1 MFELAGSVLGSGGMN
16 SRSSGA
22 DASSSYFNPAR
33 LAKAEQ
39 GLELG
44 VFFLNDAINITL
56 FARNPAVDVPELALD
71 RFGMSLPALP
81 TSWLQQGCDPAMGGR
96 CVSKLAPRPR
106 QSAGSSGNTN
116 VYQVFGLVSKIWEKY
131 LTLGVYGMIPVGTF
145 LQGNSFFVD
154 EREQFFSNSL
164 HPELYSDRL
173 TPLSLAF
180 GAASQVT
187 DWLSLGVGLTLSLTN
202 DANAQT
208 YVGNS
213 AMISES
219 LQLTTKIGVN
229 AGVAPNFGAT
239 ITPIDGLDV
248 NVTMHT
254 PQKLSIVTG
263 FSTFLPNGDLQRAD
277 RTATLDWEPWSFGFG
292 AQYDFVRA
300 ETQRMG
306 VVANMKYELWS
317 GYVNRQNERP
327 QQGYGWSNTVG
338 FSVGLRHV
346 YDGRLTSFLDA
357 AYEPTPVPL
366 QTGRTNYVDNDR
378 YSLGGGVNYEFP
390 LSGFKAKL
398 RFGLQGQVHLLTE
411 RSQTKL
417 DPTSSAYAGKMYSQ
431 LVVDEWKDGSTN
443 NRGEVIPESN
453 GLQTNNPGWP
463 GFSSQGTIW
472 GAGLHVALL
481 Y

>member
-1 MFELAGSVLGSGGMN
+1 MFELTGSALGSGGMN
-16 SRSSGA
+16 SQSSGA
-22 DASSSYFNPAR
+22 DSSSSYFNPAR

-44 VFFLNDAINITL
+44 WFILNDAIDLTL
-56 FARNPAVDVPELALD
+56 FARNPAVDVPELALEK
-71 RFGMSLPALP
+71 FGGSLPALP

-106 QSAGSSGNTN
+106 QSAGSSGKTHA
-116 VYQVFGLVSKIWEKY
+116 YQVVGLVTKVWEKY
-131 LTLGVYGMIPVGTF
+131 LTLGVYGMIPIGSL
-145 LQGNSFFVD
+145 LQGNPYFVD

-202 DANAQT
+202 NADAAT

-213 AMISES
+213 AMIAET
-219 LQLTTKIGVN
+219 LQLSTKVAVN
-229 AGVAPNFGAT
+229 TGVAPNFGAT

-248 NVTMHT
+248 NVTVHT

-277 RTATLDWEPWSFGFG
+277 RTAMLDCEPWTFGLG
-292 AQYDFVRA
+292 TQYDFLRA
-300 ETQRMG
+300 ATQRLG
-306 VVANMKYELWS
+306 LVANVKYELWS
-317 GYVNRQNERP
+317 GYVDRQNERP
-327 QQGYGWSNTVG
+327 QQGYGWSNTFA
-338 FSVGLRHV
+338 FSFGVRHV

-357 AYEPTPVPL
+357 GYRPTPVPL

-378 YSLGGGVNYEFP
+378 YSLGGGVNYECP

-411 RSQTKL
+411 RSQTKI
-417 DPTSSAYAGKMYSQ
+417 DPTSPPYAGKMYSQ
-431 LVVDEWKDGSTN
+431 LVVDEWKDGTTN
-443 NRGEVIPESN
+443 NRGEVIPESY

-463 GFSSQGTIW
+463 GFSSKGTIW
-472 GAGLHVALL
+472 GAGLNVALL